1 MKKIN
6 YIIFTLFVSAFLIA
20 NLNALEG
27 YTTEANIRV
36 RKEANTSSEIIEQIS
51 SKHTT
56 LDIISEEVINEGDPD
71 CSAGWYKIKYN
82 GSENYICGV
91 YVSIGKNPSQTSSEI
106 NYNTNTFDARVNA
119 LNVYARSGAGY
130 GYSTVMYFLPGT
142 NVTII
147 GDKIKG
153 QGCSD
158 GWYLVKYHGTNTG
171 YVCSTYVD
179 KKEEIIAKN
188 DEYSEILKKEGF
200 PDTYIQYLNHLH
212 KIHPTWSFKAVNTNL
227 YWDNV
232 VSGESNKNLVQSTNL
247 AYIIS
252 LSMMPEKNWYV
263 TRDSVNAFYLDPRN
277 FLTERFIFMFQ
288 SLAYNYGKGKEEKFS
303 KDNEMTVFYYN
314 AITSLLEGSYLNTDE
329 YKYAYIE
336 AGWKYNV
343 SPVHLVSRTIQEGGS
358 RETYLA
364 VSGTSGSVYGE
375 KSLNGYYN
383 YYNIGSYGDNPVYNG
398 LVYACGKDCNPES
411 NNSYGRPW
419 NSRVK
424 AIDGGADFIS
434 TRYVNSGQNT
444 LYLQKFNTTPVATYA
459 NQYMS
464 NVLGAAYE
472 AEKAYE
478 SYKEMDALNDAYV
491 FNIPVYLEMPESVSL
506 PSIESTINTL
516 ESITINNENVTGF
529 DSDIL
534 EYTKY
539 VDKQTEKITINA
551 TKTDIASTIEGVGEI
566 KLDNNETKINITVT
580 SESGSKKIYVIKV
593 IKVENITSIADILSG
608 LSVKVDGSLMYGIS
622 PKTQVNTLVKSIEK
636 NGVGSSMTI
645 TDAAGNAVD
654 TNSNLKTGFTLLLNA
669 PNGESKAFTI
679 VVTGDAS
686 GDGEI
691 TILDLLKVQKHLV
704 ASSKLDGA
712 YLKAADT
719 NDDKQVTILDL
730 LRVQKVI
737 MKQLEF

>member
-1 MKKIN
+1 MKKI
-6 YIIFTLFVSAFLIA
+6 ILCVFTLAISLFFID

-36 RKEANTSSEIIEQIS
+36 RKEANTSSEVVGQLT
-51 SKHTT
+51 SKYTT
-56 LDIISEEVINEGDPD
+56 LDIISEEVINEGDLN

-82 GSENYICGV
+82 GNENYICGI
-91 YVSIGKNPSQTSSEI
+91 YVSIGKSPSNTSSDI
-106 NYNTNTFDARVNA
+106 IYNTNTFNARVNA

-142 NVTII
+142 NVSII
-147 GDKIKG
+147 GDKITG

-179 KKEEIIAKN
+179 KKEDIISE
-188 DEYSEILKKEGF
+188 DEEYKKVLESAGF
-200 PDTYIQYLNHLH
+200 PGTYIPYLTYLH
-212 KIHPTWSFKAVNTNL
+212 SIHPNWSFKSINTGL

-232 VSGESNKNLVQSTNL
+232 ISGEANKNYVQSTNL

-252 LSMMPEKNWYV
+252 LSMQPEKGWYV

-288 SLAYNYGKGKEEKFS
+288 SLGYNYGEGKKEKFD
-303 KDNEMTVFYYN
+303 KEDEMTKFYYD
-314 AITSLLEGSYLNTDE
+314 ALTDLVSTSYLNDDE

-343 SPVHLVSRTIQEGGS
+343 SPIHLISRTIQEGGS
-358 RETYLA
+358 KETYLA
-364 VSGTSGSVYGE
+364 VSGTSGSMYGD

-398 LVYACGKDCNPES
+398 LVYGCGKDCNPES

-419 NSRVK
+419 NTRVK
-424 AIDGGADFIS
+424 AIDGGAQFIS
-434 TRYVNSGQNT
+434 ENYVNSGQNT
-444 LYLQKFNTTPVATYA
+444 LYLQKFNTTKYATYSH
-459 NQYMS
+459 QYMT

-472 AEKAYE
+472 AEKAYD
-478 SYKEMDALNDAYV
+478 SYKDLNRLNDAYV
-491 FNIPVYLEMPESVSL
+491 FEIPVYLDMPESVSL
-506 PSIESTINTL
+506 PSIESTVNTL
-516 ESITINNENVTGF
+516 ENISLNSKNLTGF
-529 DSDIL
+529 DTDIL
-534 EYTKY
+534 EYTVY
-539 VDKQTEKITINA
+539 VEKETESVNINA
-551 TKTDIASTIEGVGEI
+551 TRTDIASTVEGLGEI
-566 KLDNNETKINITVT
+566 KLKNDETIINITVT
-580 SESGSKKIYVIKV
+580 SESLTKRIYKIKV
-593 IKVENITSIADILSG
+593 VKVQNMISISDIIAG
-608 LSVKVDGSLMYGIS
+608 LSVKVDDSLMYDIS
-622 PKTQVNTLVKSIEK
+622 PNTQVNTLIKSIEK
-636 NGVGSSMTI
+636 NGAGSSIII
-645 TDAAGNAVD
+645 TDSSGNAVD
-654 TNSNLKTGFTLLLNA
+654 ANSNLKTGYSLLLNA

-704 ASSKLDGA
+704 SSAKLDGA

-719 NDDKQVTILDL
+719 NDDKEVTILDL

>member
-6 YIIFTLFVSAFLIA
+6 YIILFLLINSFLIIK
-20 NLNALEG
+20 LNALEG

-36 RKEANTSSEIIEQIS
+36 RKEASTSSEITGQIT
-51 SKHTT
+51 SKYTT
-56 LDIISEEVINEGDPD
+56 LNIISEDVINEGDSN
-71 CSAGWYKIKYN
+71 CSAGWYKINYKGN
-82 GSENYICGV
+82 ENYICGV
-91 YVSIGKNPSQTSSEI
+91 YVSIGKSPNTSSSEI
-106 NYNTNTFDARVNA
+106 SYNTNTFEARVNA

-147 GDKIKG
+147 GDKITG

-179 KKEEIIAKN
+179 KKEDIIAE
-188 DEYSEILKKEGF
+188 DEAYKKVLKDAGF
-200 PDTYIQYLNHLH
+200 PDTYTPYLTYLH
-212 KIHPTWSFKAVNTNL
+212 SIHPNWSFKVINTNL

-232 VSGESNKNLVQSTNL
+232 ISGEANKNYVQSTNL

-252 LSMMPEKNWYV
+252 LSMQPEKNWYV

-288 SLAYNYGKGKEEKFS
+288 SLAYNYGEGKKETFDKE
-303 KDNEMTVFYYN
+303 DEMTKFYYE
-314 AITSLLEGSYLNTDE
+314 ALTDLVSTSYLNDDE

-343 SPVHLVSRTIQEGGS
+343 SPIHLISRTIQEGGS
-358 RETYLA
+358 KETYLA
-364 VSGTSGSVYGE
+364 VSGTSGSMYGE

-383 YYNIGSYGDNPVYNG
+383 YYNIGAYGDNPVYNG
-398 LVYACGKDCNPES
+398 LVYGCGKDCNPES

-424 AIDGGADFIS
+424 AIDGGAQFIS
-434 TRYVNSGQNT
+434 ENYVNSGQNT
-444 LYLQKFNTTPVATYA
+444 LYLQKFNTTPVATYSH
-459 NQYMS
+459 QYMT

-472 AEKAYE
+472 AEKAYD
-478 SYKEMDALNDAYV
+478 SYKDLNRLTDAYV
-491 FNIPVYLEMPESVSL
+491 FEIPVYLDMPESVSL

-516 ESITINNENVTGF
+516 ENISVNNQTITGF

-534 EYTKY
+534 EYTVY
-539 VDKQTEKITINA
+539 VEKETASVNLNA
-551 TKTDIASTIEGVGEI
+551 TRTDIASTIEGLGETT
-566 KLDNNETKINITVT
+566 LANDETIRNIIVT
-580 SESGSKKIYVIKV
+580 SESGSKKTYVVKI
-593 IKVENITSIADILSG
+593 IKVENMTSIADIISG
-608 LSVKVDGSLMYGIS
+608 LSVKVDSSLMYGIS
-622 PKTQVNTLVKSIEK
+622 PNTQVNTLVKSIEK

-645 TDAAGNAVD
+645 TDASGNAVD
-654 TNSNLKTGFTLLLNA
+654 TNSNLKTGYTLLLNA
-669 PNGESKAFTI
+669 PNGEAKAFTI

-704 ASSKLDGA
+704 SSAKLDGA

-719 NDDKQVTILDL
+719 DDDKKVTILDL